1 MPNPLPVPD
10 QCSPQGTL
18 VFGES
23 GHVWYPQSPEDDYPN
38 NRYLLGT
45 RCSVAQGSEALPA
58 AGSAQLTAARCSLQC
73 KSLAM
78 LTGQGS
84 VARRKQ
90 NPFVTQI
97 LSEPS
102 SQKGCGWPEICR
114 ALCGAAVSVSAH
126 TKRLSALARG
136 TEMRSAGLVVP
147 LAQHK
152 AVATDH
158 SPPSAEQIHSTLLL
172 LITLFS
178 GDDNMIIDFF

>member
-1 MPNPLPVPD
+1 MPSPLPVPD

-23 GHVWYPQSPEDDYPN
+23 GRVWYPQSPEDDYPN

-45 RCSVAQGSEALPA
+45 HCSMAQGPEALPA

-84 VARRKQ
+84 VARRRQ
-90 NPFVTQI
+90 NLFVTQI
-97 LSEPS
+97 LSELC
-102 SQKGCGWPEICR
+102 SQNGCGWPEICC
-114 ALCGAAVSVSAH
+114 ALCGAAVSMSAH
-126 TKRLSALARG
+126 TKKLSALARG
-136 TEMRSAGLVVP
+136 TEMRSAELVVP

-152 AVATDH
+152 VVATDH
-158 SPPSAEQIHSTLLL
+158 SPPSAKEIHSILLL
-172 LITLFS
+172 LVTL
-178 GDDNMIIDFF
+178 IR